1 MLSSDDLSCLVWNIE
16 NIHSQQT
23 IVNKSKDA
31 KLADLSDVITSAA
44 FSTLN
49 SNICY
54 TTSSAG
60 YADIYDIRECS
71 TRSSSSIR
79 LKSD

>member
-1 MLSSDDLSCLVWNIE
+1 MLSSDDLTCLVWNIE

-23 IVNKSKDA
+23 IVNKSKDI
-31 KLADLSDVITSAA
+31 KLTELSDVVTSAA
-44 FSTLN
+44 FSSIN
-49 SNICY
+49 SNLCY

-71 TRSSSSIR
+71 TRISHPIR
-79 LKSD
+79 FKSD